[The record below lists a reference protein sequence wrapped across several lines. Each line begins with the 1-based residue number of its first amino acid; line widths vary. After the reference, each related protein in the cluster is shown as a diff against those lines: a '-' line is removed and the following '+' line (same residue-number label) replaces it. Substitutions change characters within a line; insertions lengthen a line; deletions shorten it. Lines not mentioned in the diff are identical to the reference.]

1 MKKNKSFEQRVLE
14 KDLHSDKYRCRI
26 TPYKRKQR
34 RNQML
39 ESWFDGEKEV
49 MVDFDSIDEESI
61 TIRAEGGYPL
71 KINISEIDNVVE

>member
-1 MKKNKSFEQRVLE
+1 
-14 KDLHSDKYRCRI
+14 
-26 TPYKRKQR
+26 
-34 RNQML
+34 ML

-71 KINISEIDNVVE
+71 KINISGIDNVVE